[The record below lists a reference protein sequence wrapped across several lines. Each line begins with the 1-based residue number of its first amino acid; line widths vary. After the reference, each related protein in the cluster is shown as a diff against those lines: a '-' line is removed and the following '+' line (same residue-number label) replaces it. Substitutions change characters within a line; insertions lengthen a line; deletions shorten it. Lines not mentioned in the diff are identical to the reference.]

1 MWQDG
6 TAERENCKRIFLGP
20 QWVKS
25 RSRHKP
31 VPGETWINP
40 VATDLRV
47 EWRDSADDIPAEL
60 WKQCF
65 RPPLEGRW
73 LYATLEQSGLEE
85 QFTFAYALVMREQSV
100 IALAPVF
107 TTILPISIIAPDFIS
122 GLLKLGGPLTRR
134 LRFQKTLFVGS
145 PCSDEGNVGTLPG
158 VRLADVAPTL
168 QKALWD
174 FGALNGCASVAWK
187 DFPQSAWP
195 ALRGLVRD
203 AGLCEVDS
211 YPGTL
216 IPDIG
221 RHFDEYLR
229 GLSVKQ
235 RHNLRKKLRLSK
247 NEINLTAE
255 IVSDADDDLIEE
267 IWPLFQNTYN
277 KSTIKFERLTKRF
290 WKVVAAQPQTRL
302 ILLREAGEQR
312 AVAFML
318 VGLEG
323 ERAINKYIGIDYSL
337 GTKSFLYF
345 RLWEEFLQWA
355 TRIGAHGVQCGQTS
369 YEAKLDLG
377 HELVPLK
384 NFFRYRNPL
393 IHWIAALVARHITWG
408 TLDETLRRRLGS
420 PRRNARTVSPG
431 AGAR

>member
-1 MWQDG
+1 
-6 TAERENCKRIFLGP
+6 
-20 QWVKS
+20 
-25 RSRHKP
+25 
-31 VPGETWINP
+31 
-40 VATDLRV
+40 
-47 EWRDSADDIPAEL
+47 
-60 WKQCF
+60 
-65 RPPLEGRW
+65 
-73 LYATLEQSGLEE
+73 LEQSGLEE
-85 QFTFAYALVMREQSV
+85 QFTFAYALVMREQSI
-100 IALAPVF
+100 IAVAPIF
-107 TTILPISIIAPDFIS
+107 TAILPISILAPDFVDR
-122 GLLKLGGPLTRR
+122 LLKLGGPLTRR

-145 PCSDEGNVGTLPG
+145 PCSDEGNVGTLPD
-158 VRLADVAPTL
+158 VRLADVAPIL

-174 FGALNGCASVAWK
+174 FASSNGCVNVAWK

-203 AGLCEVDS
+203 AGLCEVVS

-216 IPDIG
+216 IQEIG
-221 RHFDEYLR
+221 RNFDEYLR

-235 RHNLRKKLRLSK
+235 RHNLRKKLRVSK
-247 NEINLTAE
+247 NEINLTVE

-302 ILLREAGEQR
+302 ILLREAREKK

-318 VGLEG
+318 ACLEG
-323 ERAINKYIGIDYSL
+323 KRAINKYIGIDYSL

-345 RLWEEFLQWA
+345 RLWEEFVRWA
-355 TRIGAHGVQCGQTS
+355 TRIGANGVQSGQTI

-377 HELVPLK
+377 HELVPLN

-393 IHWIAALVARHITWG
+393 IHWIAALVARHVTWG
-408 TLDETLRRRLGS
+408 TVDETLRRRLGS
-420 PRRNARTVSPG
+420 PHPGGQPVSPG

>member
-1 MWQDG
+1 
-6 TAERENCKRIFLGP
+6 
-20 QWVKS
+20 
-25 RSRHKP
+25 
-31 VPGETWINP
+31 
-40 VATDLRV
+40 VATDPLRV
-47 EWRDSADDIPAEL
+47 EWRGSADDIPSEL
-60 WKQCF
+60 WEQCF
-65 RPPLEGRW
+65 RPPFEGRW

-85 QFTFAYALVMREQSV
+85 QFTFAYALVMREQS
-100 IALAPVF
+100 ILAIAPVF
-107 TTILPISIIAPDFIS
+107 TTILPISIIAPDFIDTM
-122 GLLKLGGPLTRR
+122 LKLGGPLTRR
-134 LRFQKTLFVGS
+134 LRFQKALFVGS
-145 PCSDEGNVGTLPG
+145 PCSDEGHVGTLPG
-158 VRLADVAPTL
+158 VRLEDVAPLL
-168 QKALWD
+168 QEAIWD
-174 FGALNGCASVAWK
+174 FSNGNGCAIVAWK

-195 ALRGLVRD
+195 SLRGLVRD
-203 AGLCEVDS
+203 AGLCEVVS

-216 IPDIG
+216 IAEIG
-221 RHFDEYLR
+221 RNFDEYLR
-229 GLSVKQ
+229 GLSAKQ

-247 NEINLTAE
+247 TEIGLTVE

-267 IWPLFQNTYN
+267 IWPLFQNTYS

-302 ILLREAGEQR
+302 ILLREVREKK

-323 ERAINKYIGIDYSL
+323 KRAINKYIGIDYSL

-355 TRIGAHGVQCGQTS
+355 TLIGAEGVQCGQTS

-393 IHWIAALVARHITWG
+393 IHRIASLVARHITWG

-420 PRRNARTVSPG
+420 RHLGAPTVSLD
-431 AGAR
+431 AASSR